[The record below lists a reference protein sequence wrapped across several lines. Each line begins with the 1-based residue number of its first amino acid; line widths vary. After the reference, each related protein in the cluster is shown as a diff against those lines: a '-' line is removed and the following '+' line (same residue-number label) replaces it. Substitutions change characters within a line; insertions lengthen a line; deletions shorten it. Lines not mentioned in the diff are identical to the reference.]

1 MSSSLAEDRPG
12 SEVAAPE
19 GGVVGVE
26 AELDA
31 AAAAVAAAI
40 LAAAAA
46 CCCCWCC
53 WKRPGI
59 PRWARFIGNGSM
71 PTDMGANGNELAIY
85 GSYSSP
91 CATH

>member
-12 SEVAAPE
+12 SEVEPPE

-31 AAAAVAAAI
+31 AAAAAAAAI

-46 CCCCWCC
+46 CCCWCC

-59 PRWARFIGNGSM
+59 PRCARFIGNGSM
-71 PTDMGANGNELAIY
+71 PRFTWPAAMGANGNELAIY
-85 GSYSSP
+85 GGIR
-91 CATH
+91 